1 MGDNMKSQT
10 FFDEQFK
17 KQAAEGQFALNPF
30 ETAILPYLS
39 GGVLDLG
46 CGLGNLALAAARNGC
61 SVTAMD
67 SSRTAVDRINEAAN
81 KLGLPLA
88 AYQVDLGYHTIDGD
102 YDSIVAI
109 GLLMFFPQDKARAM
123 LADIL
128 AHTKPG
134 GVVALNVLIEGTTF
148 MGMFEPGHYYLF
160 DEHELSAALKGWETL
175 YSQHDEFPAPEN
187 TVKKFHT
194 LVARRPT

>member
-1 MGDNMKSQT
+1 MSHSVN
-10 FFDEQFK
+10 FFDEQFQQQIAK
-17 KQAAEGQFALNPF
+17 GEFALNPF
-30 ETAILPYLS
+30 EQAVLPHLS

-46 CGLGNLALAAARNGC
+46 CGLGNLAIAAAKLGC
-61 SVTAMD
+61 AVTALD
-67 SSRTAVDRINEAAN
+67 ASRAAVDRVNESAN
-81 KLGLPLA
+81 KFGLGLA
-88 AYQVDLGYHTIDGD
+88 AYQADLSHYTIDGD

-109 GLLMFFPQDKARAM
+109 GLLMFFPQEKARAM

-134 GVVALNVLIEGTTF
+134 GVAAVNVLIGGTTF

-160 DEHELSAALKGWETL
+160 DDNELTKAFEGWETL
-175 YSQHDEFPAPEN
+175 YSKYDEFPAPEN

-194 LVARRPT
+194 VVARKTA